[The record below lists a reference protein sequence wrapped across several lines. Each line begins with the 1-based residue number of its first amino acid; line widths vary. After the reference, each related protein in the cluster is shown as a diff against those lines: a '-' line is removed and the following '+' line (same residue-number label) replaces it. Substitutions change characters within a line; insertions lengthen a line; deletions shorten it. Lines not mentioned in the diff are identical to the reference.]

1 MSLLSSRRTPC
12 ILQASQP
19 HLNLGKVMEQLIL
32 ETISRHRK
40 ETIIRS
46 NQHGSTKGKSCLTT
60 PISFC
65 NKITNAKDER
75 GAMNI
80 VSLDFWKAFDTVPQK
95 MLKEK
100 LLEHGL
106 DEQME
111 MDLKLTEQTGPEVSG
126 QRHRSVHIQTI
137 LLESYFY
144 KLCF

>member
-1 MSLLSSRRTPC
+1 
-12 ILQASQP
+12 
-19 HLNLGKVMEQLIL
+19 
-32 ETISRHRK
+32 
-40 ETIIRS
+40 
-46 NQHGSTKGKSCLTT
+46 
-60 PISFC
+60 
-65 NKITNAKDER
+65 
-75 GAMNI
+75 MNI